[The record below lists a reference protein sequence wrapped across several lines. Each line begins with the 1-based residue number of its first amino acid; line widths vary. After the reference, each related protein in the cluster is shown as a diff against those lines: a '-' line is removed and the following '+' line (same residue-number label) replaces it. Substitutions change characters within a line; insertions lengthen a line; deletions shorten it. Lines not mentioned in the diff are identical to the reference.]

1 MAQDRTVDLSK
12 RAWLTGI
19 AGAGALTTLATLIG
33 PAYNPALAV
42 FAQGKPSPATDA
54 AFINEAI
61 KIEQKAVNTYKAA
74 LKADLL
80 KDVRLADAAGDFA
93 NDHASH
99 RDALS
104 WELRRTFK
112 NSNPAI
118 IENLGTFPI
127 PEEVVKGKEA
137 DVLRYALTVEMIASK
152 TYMDAVSGRLA
163 TDDARGLIAAILT
176 VETQHVAVFRSVLT
190 LILKAK
196 GLPDDKDMLVP
207 FAFFNDQPTPA
218 LPS

>member
-1 MAQDRTVDLSK
+1 MAKDRNIDLSK
-12 RAWLTGI
+12 RAWLTGV
-19 AGAGALTTLATLIG
+19 AGAGAFATLATLIG
-33 PAYNPALAV
+33 PAHNPALAV
-42 FAQGKPSPATDA
+42 FAQGKPSAATDQ

-61 KIEQKAVNTYKAA
+61 KIEQKAINTYKAA

-80 KDVRLADAAGDFA
+80 KDVRLADAAGEFA
-93 NDHASH
+93 SDHADH

-104 WELRRTFK
+104 WALRRNFK
-112 NSNPAI
+112 NNNPAV

-127 PEEVVKGKEA
+127 PDEVIKGKEA
-137 DVLRYALTVEMIASK
+137 DVLRYALTLEMIASK
-152 TYMDAVSGRLA
+152 TYLDAVSGKLA
-163 TDDARGLIAAILT
+163 TDEARGLVASILT

-218 LPS
+218 LS